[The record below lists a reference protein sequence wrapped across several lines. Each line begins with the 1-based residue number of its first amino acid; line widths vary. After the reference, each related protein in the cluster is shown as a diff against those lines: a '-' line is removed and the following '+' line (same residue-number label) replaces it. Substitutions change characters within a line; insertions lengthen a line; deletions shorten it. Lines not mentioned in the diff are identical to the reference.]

1 MGFYECDHKEET
13 TDSHQGCILKQQ
25 SIIDTRI

>member
-13 TDSHQGCILKQQ
+13 TDNYQGCILKQLP
-25 SIIDTRI
+25 IIDTCI